1 MGLLYEQTF
10 NERKNQLL
18 SNIKVN
24 MSLIEIFKRGI
35 EQQPDMRVEYS
46 ETVDILNADIRADV
60 DELIKL
66 KKFRLKYNLDDNQPL
81 DKERWDIQRKEGL
94 I

>member
-1 MGLLYEQTF
+1 MGLLYQQTF
-10 NERKNQLL
+10 NERKDQLL

-24 MSLIEIFKRGI
+24 MSLIESFKRGI
-35 EQQPDMRVEYS
+35 ERQPDMRVEYG

-66 KKFRLKYNLDDNQPL
+66 KKFRLKYNLDDDQPL